1 MRAGIDGRLHMLH
14 RLVELYV
21 LAATGKRVNQR
32 SGMFLLSNQPEPPL
46 SGTLIG
52 NTFNVYAQT

>member
-32 SGMFLLSNQPEPPL
+32 SGMFLLSMDSTAERALP
-46 SGTLIG
+46 
-52 NTFNVYAQT
+52 